1 MKSDILSK
9 IEHVSVKIHDIFK
22 SKNFG
27 SKSKAVSGESYVF
40 SLTGDK
46 KLYVMTSFFVLTDD
60 AYDGAYYSYNFDY
73 IPLDSAVSGKRGVKV
88 KKAIMSYSS
97 MNNPEREV
105 IDDNSICIVGKVK
118 LNYLPEK
125 VKIIEKEGWKI

>member
-1 MKSDILSK
+1 MEK
-9 IEHVSVKIHDIFK
+9 
-22 SKNFG
+22 
-27 SKSKAVSGESYVF
+27 SYVF
-40 SLTGDK
+40 SLAEDK
-46 KLYVMTSFFVLTDD
+46 KLYVITSFFVITDN

-73 IPLDSAVSGKRGVKV
+73 IHLNSAVSGKRGVKV

-97 MNNPEREV
+97 MSNPEREV
-105 IDDNSICIVGKVK
+105 IDDNNICIVGKVK